1 MLEGIP
7 SNVFKDYFKV
17 FRTIHN
23 THEGKR
29 AELAAAQSQSFA
41 GPSLI
46 SAFYAEEVTLAK

>member
-23 THEGKR
+23 TRGIGQNLLLPKVR
-29 AELAAAQSQSFA
+29 TFP

-46 SAFYAEEVTLAK
+46 SAFYPEEVALAK